1 MFDLFVAVNINGRTE
16 AKEGETVILAGTIEC
31 CPSIQYFKWQMRHD
45 GKFIDVNIHKSKY
58 KGTKN
63 CLWNPTLVLNDL
75 GLEDGGAYRIK
86 VKSTTKDVNSN
97 VHRIKI
103 LPQNGKPFY
112 ILKIINILP
121 WNICFDLYKETM
133 LKN

>member
-16 AKEGETVILAGTIEC
+16 AKEGETVILEGTIEF
-31 CPSIQYFKWQMRHD
+31 CPSIQYFKWQMQHD

-103 LPQNGKPFY
+103 LPQNGKPFVS
-112 ILKIINILP
+112 LK
-121 WNICFDLYKETM
+121 
-133 LKN
+133 

>member
-1 MFDLFVAVNINGRTE
+1 
-16 AKEGETVILAGTIEC
+16 
-31 CPSIQYFKWQMRHD
+31 MRHD
-45 GKFIDVNIHKSKY
+45 GEFINVNIHKSKY

-63 CLWNPTLVLNDL
+63 CLWNPTLVLNDF

-86 VKSTTKDVNSN
+86 VKSTSKDVNSN

-121 WNICFDLYKETM
+121 WNVCFDLCKETM